1 MDAKGECE
9 EITYPKI
16 FFAIDNFDQ
25 VLKKLFLFFNK

>member
-16 FFAIDNFDQ
+16 YFAIDSFDE
-25 VLKKLFLFFNK
+25 VN